1 MSGTD
6 DTQQDDVVDETSVDD
21 TDDGDTG
28 SDDQQDGDKPLGPAG
43 EKALQ
48 AEKEKRKAAQ
58 AELRQWKALG
68 LTPEQIRELQKAG
81 GKGGGKTGDEA
92 DEVDVDKV
100 RAEAKAE
107 AQSEALRERVEDK
120 IEAKAHKF
128 ADPED
133 AVATLLRKHGI
144 EEFIDGTKVDVDAIT
159 EALDDLLK
167 TKPYL
172 AAQGGKRFQGGGDG
186 GTRKESRP
194 AQLTKADV
202 QRLAKE
208 GKSGAAEIEK
218 ARKEGRLDDLLSGK
232 ST

>member
-1 MSGTD
+1 MSDQD
-6 DTQQDDVVDETSVDD
+6 DTAKDDVVDETSVDD
-21 TDDGDTG
+21 TDDSDTG
-28 SDDQQDGDKPLGPAG
+28 SDDEQDSDKPLGPAG

-68 LTPEQIRELQKAG
+68 LSPEQIRELQKAG
-81 GKGGGKTGDEA
+81 SKDGGKTGDEQ
-92 DEVDVDKV
+92 VDVDKV
-100 RAEAKAE
+100 RADAKAE
-107 AQSEALRERVEDK
+107 AQAEALRERVEDK

-194 AQLTKADV
+194 AQLSKADV

-208 GKSGAAEIEK
+208 GKHAEIEK
-218 ARKEGRLDDLLSGK
+218 ARKDGRLDDLLSGK

>member
-21 TDDGDTG
+21 TDDSDTG
-28 SDDQQDGDKPLGPAG
+28 SDDQQDDDKPLGPAG

-68 LTPEQIRELQKAG
+68 LTPEQIREIQKAS
-81 GKGGGKTGDEA
+81 GKTGDDA
-92 DEVDVDKV
+92 DVDLDKV

-107 AQSEALRERVEDK
+107 AQAEALRERVEDK

-144 EEFIDGTKVDVDAIT
+144 EEFIDDGKVDVDAIQ

-167 TKPYL
+167 SKPYL

-194 AQLTKADV
+194 SQLTKADV
-202 QRLAKE
+202 ERLAKE
-208 GKSGAAEIEK
+208 GKHAEIEK
-218 ARKEGRLDDLLSGK
+218 ARTEGRLADLLSGK
-232 ST
+232 N

>member
-6 DTQQDDVVDETSVDD
+6 DTTQDDVVDETSVDD
-21 TDDGDTG
+21 TDGTDAG
-28 SDDQQDGDKPLGPAG
+28 SDTQQDDDKPLGPAG
-43 EKALQ
+43 EKAYQ
-48 AEKEKRKAAQ
+48 AEKEKRRAAQ

-68 LTPEQIRELQKAG
+68 LTPDQIRELQKAG
-81 GKGGGKTGDEA
+81 GKQTDGDT
-92 DEVDVDKV
+92 EVDLDKLRADA
-100 RAEAKAE
+100 RAEAQA
-107 AQSEALRERVEDK
+107 EALRGRVEDK

-144 EEFIDGTKVDVDAIT
+144 DEFIDGSKVDVDAIT

-167 TKPYL
+167 SKPYL

-186 GTRKESRP
+186 GARKESRP

-202 QRLAKE
+202 QRLSKE

>member
-1 MSGTD
+1 MSDQD
-6 DTQQDDVVDETSVDD
+6 DTKTDDVVDETSVDD
-21 TDDGDTG
+21 TNDSDTG
-28 SDDQQDGDKPLGPAG
+28 SDQQQDDKPLGPAG

-48 AEKEKRKAAQ
+48 AEKEKRRAAQ

-68 LTPEQIRELQKAG
+68 LTPDQIRELQKAG
-81 GKGGGKTGDEA
+81 SKTSGKTGDDAE
-92 DEVDVDKV
+92 EVDVEKL
-100 RAEAKAE
+100 RSEAKAE
-107 AQSEALRERVEDK
+107 AQAEALRERVEDK

-144 EEFIDGTKVDVDAIT
+144 EEFIDGNKVDVDAIT

-202 QRLAKE
+202 QRLSKE

-218 ARKEGRLDDLLSGK
+218 ARKEGRLDDLLTGK

>member
-21 TDDGDTG
+21 TDDTDTG
-28 SDDQQDGDKPLGPAG
+28 SDDQQDDDKPLGPAG
-43 EKALQ
+43 EKAYQ

-68 LTPEQIRELQKAG
+68 LTPDQIRELQKAG
-81 GKGGGKTGDEA
+81 GGKPGGET
-92 DEVDVDKV
+92 DEVDVEKI
-100 RAEAKAE
+100 RSEAKAE
-107 AQSEALRERVEDK
+107 AQAAALRERVEDK

-133 AVATLLRKHGI
+133 AVATLLRKHSI
-144 EEFIDGTKVDVDAIT
+144 EEFIDGGKVDVDAIT

-167 TKPYL
+167 SKPYL

-202 QRLAKE
+202 QRLSKE
-208 GKSGAAEIEK
+208 GKHAEIEK

>member
-6 DTQQDDVVDETSVDD
+6 DTTQDDVVDETSVDD
-21 TDDGDTG
+21 TDGTDAG
-28 SDDQQDGDKPLGPAG
+28 SDTQQDDDKPLGPAG
-43 EKALQ
+43 EKAYQ
-48 AEKEKRKAAQ
+48 AEKEKRRAAQ

-68 LTPEQIRELQKAG
+68 LTPDQIRELQKAG
-81 GKGGGKTGDEA
+81 GKQTDGDT
-92 DEVDVDKV
+92 EVDLDKL
-100 RAEAKAE
+100 RADAKAE
-107 AQSEALRERVEDK
+107 AQAEALRERVEDK

-144 EEFIDGTKVDVDAIT
+144 DEFIDGSKVDVDAIT

-167 TKPYL
+167 SKPYL

-186 GTRKESRP
+186 GARKESRP

-202 QRLAKE
+202 QRLSKE

>member
-1 MSGTD
+1 MPDPD
-6 DTQQDDVVDETSVDD
+6 DTTKDDVADETSVDD
-21 TDDGDTG
+21 TDDADTG
-28 SDDQQDGDKPLGPAG
+28 SEDEQDDDKPLGPAG

-48 AEKEKRKAAQ
+48 AEKDKRKAAQ
-58 AELRQWKALG
+58 AELRAWKALG
-68 LTPEQIRELQKAG
+68 LTPEQIRELQKGGAG
-81 GKGGGKTGDEA
+81 KSGDA
-92 DEVDVDKV
+92 TDEVDVDKI
-100 RAEAKAE
+100 RSEAKAE
-107 AQSEALRERVEDK
+107 AQAAALRERVEDK

-208 GKSGAAEIEK
+208 GKHAEIEK
-218 ARKEGRLDDLLSGK
+218 ARTEGRLDDLLSGK